1 MLTDIEIAQQTKL
14 IPIDQLA
21 HEYGLSDD
29 QFIPYGRDKAKVAL
43 DTSNAKGKLILV
55 TATSG
60 MPAGSGKTTTSIA
73 VAQAF
78 KKLGE
83 KACLAL
89 REPSLGPSFG
99 MKGGAAGGGYSQ
111 VVPMESINLHFT
123 GDFHA
128 ITAANNLLAA
138 LIDNARHQGQVDLKE
153 ITWRRVL
160 DVNDRMLRNIVTGL
174 GGSANGIPTE
184 TGFDITA
191 ASELMAIVCL
201 AAGEEDLRVRL
212 DRLVVGLKR
221 DGSAYTCKELGATGA
236 LMALLK
242 DAMLPNLVQSIEGVP
257 AFVHGGPFANI
268 AHGCNSVAATRA
280 AMTIADWAITEAGFG
295 SDLGAEKF
303 YDIKCRMNNLQ
314 PAATILVTSLRALK
328 WHGGVPLPEI
338 KQIATTH
345 KPNSELAAALWKE
358 DIREF
363 KILASFLQPVD
374 EFSSQEAKQWV
385 KEIPYLEIAEQCSH
399 NLFYKLPDVEDLLLG
414 LIFNVED
421 EYARTVAYLVWAEL
435 FKEGKDLIAP
445 VRTAFVAEC
454 MRTLAQ
460 TDFEASFK
468 EKQAAV
474 KAMKFYGRQSAER
487 AQQMLDGFDDFPEF
501 MQTPEGQ
508 EIYNDLKFE
517 FEYCR

>member
-1 MLTDIEIAQQTKL
+1 MLQNE
-14 IPIDQLA
+14 
-21 HEYGLSDD
+21 
-29 QFIPYGRDKAKVAL
+29 
-43 DTSNAKGKLILV
+43 
-55 TATSG
+55 
-60 MPAGSGKTTTSIA
+60 
-73 VAQAF
+73 
-78 KKLGE
+78 
-83 KACLAL
+83 
-89 REPSLGPSFG
+89 
-99 MKGGAAGGGYSQ
+99 
-111 VVPMESINLHFT
+111 
-123 GDFHA
+123 
-128 ITAANNLLAA
+128 
-138 LIDNARHQGQVDLKE
+138 LKE
-153 ITWRRVL
+153 IRTQ
-160 DVNDRMLRNIVTGL
+160 LRLAMNGVISTSMREKGIVYKL
-174 GGSANGIPTE
+174 N
-184 TGFDITA
+184 F
-191 ASELMAIVCL
+191 
-201 AAGEEDLRVRL
+201 
-212 DRLVVGLKR
+212 
-221 DGSAYTCKELGATGA
+221 
-236 LMALLK
+236 
-242 DAMLPNLVQSIEGVP
+242 
-257 AFVHGGPFANI
+257 
-268 AHGCNSVAATRA
+268 
-280 AMTIADWAITEAGFG
+280 
-295 SDLGAEKF
+295 
-303 YDIKCRMNNLQ
+303 
-314 PAATILVTSLRALK
+314 
-328 WHGGVPLPEI
+328 GVPLPEI

-399 NLFYKLPDVEDLLLG
+399 NL
-414 LIFNVED
+414 FNVED

-487 AQQMLDGFDDFPEF
+487 AQQMLGGFDDFPEF